1 MCNKNTKFVQ
11 IYCTFSNLI
20 TQNTILMK
28 EFLKFTLASIVGI
41 MIAGLLLLFIT
52 IGIISAMVSVSDK
65 PASISADSMLILK
78 FDYEIVDR
86 AQKNPLE
93 GLNFGIFQGNKT
105 VGLNDML
112 DCIRKAKT
120 DDNIKGIYLNPTDIQ
135 TGMAA
140 VEEIRNA
147 LKDFKTS
154 GKFIYAYGEYLSQKA
169 YYLVTVADSVIMNPQ
184 GAVDF
189 RGLGG
194 EYTFYK
200 KGLEKLGVEMQ
211 IIRHGKFKSAVEPF
225 LLDKMSDENRL
236 QTETY
241 LKSIWNEMLMDISAS
256 RKLSFDE
263 LNDIADMVATFRK
276 ADFAKQ
282 KKLVDRLKYKDQVI
296 ADLKKLTGTKEKN
309 DVKAVEIQKYIKVP
323 EQREQKGLARNKIAV
338 IYASGNIDTSTS
350 DDGIKAE
357 DLSRTIRE
365 ARRDSSIKAIVL
377 RINSPG
383 GSAYGS
389 EVIWREVK
397 LAAET
402 KPVIASM
409 GNVAASGG
417 YYIACAADT
426 IMADRTTITGSIGI
440 FGMIPNVQKLMTD
453 KLGITQDVV
462 TTNEHSDMISLT
474 RPMSAFE
481 RDLMQQTIEDGY
493 NTFIS
498 RVAEGRKMDKTVVD
512 AIGQGRVWAAPN
524 AKEIKLID
532 TYGGLTEA
540 IALAKKMAKLDNFR
554 IVNLPKLKDPI
565 EELLKEFSGSAK
577 ARFMKDELGE
587 NYKYYEQIRSLI
599 SQKGIMARMP
609 YDVDIH

>member
-1 MCNKNTKFVQ
+1 
-11 IYCTFSNLI
+11 
-20 TQNTILMK
+20 MK
-28 EFLKFTLASIVGI
+28 DFFKFTLASIIGV

-52 IGIISAMVSVSDK
+52 IGIFSAMVSVSDQ
-65 PASISADSMLILK
+65 PVQVEGNSVLLLK
-78 FDYEIVDR
+78 FDHQIVDR
-86 AQKNPLE
+86 ASKNPFEDLD
-93 GLNFGIFQGNKT
+93 FGFFQGTKT
-105 VGLNDML
+105 VGLNDIL

-120 DDNIKGIYLNPTDIQ
+120 DDNITGIYLNPMDIQ
-135 TGMAA
+135 AGIGT
-140 VEEIRNA
+140 VEEIRSA

-154 GKFIYAYGEYLSQKA
+154 GKFIYAYGEYLTQKA
-169 YYLVTVADSVIMNPQ
+169 YYLTTIADSLVLNPQ
-184 GAVDF
+184 GSVDF

-194 EYTFYK
+194 ERTFYK
-200 KGLEKLGVEMQ
+200 KALDKLGVEVQ
-211 IIRHGKFKSAVEPF
+211 IVRHGKFKAAVEPF

-241 LKSIWNEMLMDISAS
+241 LKSIWNEMLTDISAS
-256 RKLSFDE
+256 RKMGVDE
-263 LNDIADMVATFRK
+263 LNDIADMVASFRK

-282 KKLVDRLKYKDQVI
+282 KNLVDRLKYKDQVI
-296 ADLKKLTGTKEKN
+296 DDLKKLTGTSEKN
-309 DVKAVEIQKYIKVP
+309 DVKAVDIFKYVKVP
-323 EQREQKGLARNKIAV
+323 EKRAQQGLARNKIAV
-338 IYASGNIDTSTS
+338 IYAAGGIDTGTS
-350 DDGIKAE
+350 ENDIKSE

-409 GNVAASGG
+409 GDVAASGG

-440 FGMIPNVQKLMTD
+440 FGMIPNAEKLLED

-462 TTNEHSDMISLT
+462 TTNEHSDMISVT
-474 RPMSAFE
+474 RPMTPFE
-481 RDLMQQTIEDGY
+481 RDLMQQTIESGY
-493 NTFIS
+493 ETFIS
-498 RVAEGRKMDKTVVD
+498 RVAEGRSLGKASVD
-512 AIGQGRVWAAPN
+512 EVGEGRVWAAVN

-532 TYGGLTEA
+532 LYGGLTDA
-540 IALAKKMAKLDNFR
+540 IELAKKMAKLETYR

-565 EELLKEFSGSAK
+565 EELIKEISGSAK
-577 ARFMKDELGE
+577 AGFMKDELGE
-587 NYKYYEQIRSLI
+587 NYKYYEQMRGFL
-599 SQKGIMARMP
+599 SQKGVQARMP
-609 YDVDIH
+609 YDIEIH

>member
-1 MCNKNTKFVQ
+1 
-11 IYCTFSNLI
+11 
-20 TQNTILMK
+20 MK
-28 EFLKFTLASIVGI
+28 DFFKFTLASIIGV

-52 IGIISAMVSVSDK
+52 IGIFSAMVSVSDQ
-65 PASISADSMLILK
+65 PVQVEGNSVLLLK
-78 FDYEIVDR
+78 FDHQIVDR
-86 AQKNPLE
+86 ASKNPFEDLD
-93 GLNFGIFQGNKT
+93 FGFFQGTKT
-105 VGLNDML
+105 VGLNDIL

-120 DDNIKGIYLNPTDIQ
+120 DDNITGIYLNPMDIQ
-135 TGMAA
+135 AGIGT
-140 VEEIRNA
+140 VEEIRSA

-154 GKFIYAYGEYLSQKA
+154 GKFIYAYGEYLTQKA
-169 YYLVTVADSVIMNPQ
+169 YYLTTIADSLVLNPQ
-184 GAVDF
+184 GSVDF

-194 EYTFYK
+194 ERTFYK
-200 KGLEKLGVEMQ
+200 KALDKLGVEVQ
-211 IIRHGKFKSAVEPF
+211 IIRHGKFKAAVEPF

-241 LKSIWNEMLMDISAS
+241 LKSIWNEMLTDISAS
-256 RKLSFDE
+256 RKMGVDE
-263 LNDIADMVATFRK
+263 LNDIADMVASFRK

-282 KKLVDRLKYKDQVI
+282 KNLVDRLKYKDQVI
-296 ADLKKLTGTKEKN
+296 DDLKKLTGTSEKK
-309 DVKAVEIQKYIKVP
+309 DVKAVDIFKYVKVP
-323 EQREQKGLARNKIAV
+323 EKRAQQGLARNKIAV
-338 IYASGNIDTSTS
+338 IYASGGIDTGTS
-350 DDGIKAE
+350 ENDIKSE

-409 GNVAASGG
+409 GDVAASGG

-440 FGMIPNVQKLMTD
+440 FGMIPNAEKLLED

-462 TTNEHSDMISLT
+462 TTNEHSDMISVT
-474 RPMSAFE
+474 RPMTPFE
-481 RDLMQQTIEDGY
+481 RDLMQQTIESGY
-493 NTFIS
+493 ETFIS
-498 RVAEGRKMDKTVVD
+498 RVAEGRSLGKASVD
-512 AIGQGRVWAAPN
+512 EVGEGRVWAAVN

-532 TYGGLTEA
+532 LYGGLTDA
-540 IALAKKMAKLDNFR
+540 IELAKKMAKLETYR

-565 EELLKEFSGSAK
+565 EELIKEISGSAK
-577 ARFMKDELGE
+577 AGFMKDELGE
-587 NYKYYEQIRSLI
+587 NYKYYEQMRGFL
-599 SQKGIMARMP
+599 SQKGVQARMP
-609 YDVDIH
+609 YDIEIH

>member
-1 MCNKNTKFVQ
+1 
-11 IYCTFSNLI
+11 
-20 TQNTILMK
+20 MK
-28 EFLKFTLASIVGI
+28 QFFKFTLASIVGV

-52 IGIISAMVSVSDK
+52 IGIIMAMVSGSDE
-65 PASISADSMLILK
+65 PAQISGNSMLILK
-78 FDYEIVDR
+78 FDHQIEDR
-86 AQKNPLE
+86 GKKNPFGDLD
-93 GLNFGIFQGNKT
+93 FGIFQGNKT
-105 VGLNDML
+105 VGLNDIL

-120 DDNIKGIYLNPTDIQ
+120 DHNILGIYLNPMDIEA
-135 TGMAA
+135 GMAS
-140 VEEIRNA
+140 VEEIRAA

-154 GKFIYAYGEYLSQKA
+154 GKFIYAYGDYFSQKA
-169 YYLVTVADSVIMNPQ
+169 YYLVTVADSLMLNPQ
-184 GAVDF
+184 GLVDF

-194 EYTFYK
+194 ERTFYK

-211 IIRHGKFKSAVEPF
+211 IVRHGKFKSAVEPF

-256 RKLSFDE
+256 RKMGIDE

-282 KKLVDRLKYKDQVI
+282 KNLVDRLKYKDQVI
-296 ADLKKLTGTKEKN
+296 EDLKKLTGTSEKD
-309 DVKAVEIQKYIKVP
+309 DVKAVDIYKYIKVP
-323 EQREQKGLARNKIAV
+323 EQHALMARKKIAV
-338 IYASGNIDTSTS
+338 IYASGSIDASVS
-350 DDGIKAE
+350 GDGIRSE

-389 EVIWREVK
+389 DVIWREVK
-397 LAAET
+397 LAAAA

-409 GNVAASGG
+409 GDVAASGG
-417 YYIACAADT
+417 YYIAAAADT

-440 FGMIPNVQKLMTD
+440 FGMIPNLQKLMTD
-453 KLGITQDVV
+453 KLGITTDVV
-462 TTNEHSDMISLT
+462 MTNEHSDMISVY

-481 RDLMQQTIEDGY
+481 RDLMQQTIESGY
-493 NTFIS
+493 DTFIS
-498 RVAEGRKMDKTVVD
+498 RVAEGRKMGKTAVD
-512 AIGQGRVWAAPN
+512 AIGQGRVWAATN

-532 TYGGLTEA
+532 AYGGLTDA
-540 IALAKKMAKLDNFR
+540 IELAKKMAKLDNFR
-554 IVNLPKLKDPI
+554 IVNLPKLKDPL

-577 ARFMKDELGE
+577 AGFMKDELGE
-587 NYKYYEQIRSLI
+587 NYKYYEQLRGII
-599 SQKGIMARMP
+599 SQRGILARMP
-609 YDVDIH
+609 YDIDIH